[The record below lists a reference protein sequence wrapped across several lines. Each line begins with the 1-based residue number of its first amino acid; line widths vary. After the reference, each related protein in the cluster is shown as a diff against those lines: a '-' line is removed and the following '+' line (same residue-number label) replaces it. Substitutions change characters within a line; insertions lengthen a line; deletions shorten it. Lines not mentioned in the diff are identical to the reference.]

1 MVYII
6 LIFVIILL
14 VPQIY
19 YARYNRNFRKMVE
32 NHKFF
37 KRCDLIKEDG
47 YREYYLT
54 DASGFDIFVREYL
67 PPSPKGLVHII
78 HGMAEHGG
86 NYEDFARFLREE
98 GYLVVVHDHRGHG
111 RSISSS
117 YPSGYMKSS
126 DELVSDSLLVNE
138 HVRKIYKDLPVY
150 LLGHSMGSMIARLMV
165 ASDDKSFDKVFLTGT
180 VAYNKLAPVGYFFF
194 NVLSFY
200 LGEKTPTKL
209 IGLALGSNPD
219 SLDFISYSKKNRE
232 IKSKDRLRIF
242 SFTYRYT
249 GVLIDLNRKM
259 VQRKRY
265 KAQNKNLEIY
275 SLTGVDDII
284 TGGARGLKASL
295 EFLKSL
301 GYQKV
306 YSKVYPNMRHEILN
320 EADNYLVYKDI
331 IDLIKNEKTL

>member
-1 MVYII
+1 MVFII

-14 VPQIY
+14 VPQLH
-19 YARYNRNFRKMVE
+19 YARDNRNFRKMVE
-32 NHKFF
+32 SRKFF
-37 KRCDLIKEDG
+37 KRYDLINEDA

-54 DASGFDIFVREYL
+54 EASGFDIFVREYL

-86 NYEDFARFLREE
+86 NYEDFAKFLMEE

-111 RSISSS
+111 KSLSST
-117 YPSGYMKSS
+117 YPNGYMKSS
-126 DELVSDSLLVNE
+126 DEIVSDSLLVNE
-138 HVRKIYKDLPVY
+138 YVRGKYKDLPVY
-150 LLGHSMGSMIARLMV
+150 VLGHSMGSMIARLMV

-194 NVLSFY
+194 NILSFY

-209 IGLALGSNPD
+209 IGLALGSNSD

-232 IKSKDRLRIF
+232 IKAKDRLRIF

-259 VQRKRY
+259 IQRKSY

-320 EADNYLVYKDI
+320 EDDNTTVYRDI
-331 IDLIKNEKTL
+331 IRLMKSDKTL

>member
-1 MVYII
+1 MVFII

-14 VPQIY
+14 VPQLH
-19 YARYNRNFRKMVE
+19 YARYNRNFRKMAE
-32 NHKFF
+32 SNKIF
-37 KRCDLIKEDG
+37 KRFDLINEDT

-54 DASGFDIFVREYL
+54 EASGFDIFVREYL
-67 PPSPKGLVHII
+67 PQSPKGLVHII

-86 NYEDFARFLREE
+86 NYEDFAKFLREE

-111 RSISSS
+111 KSLSST
-117 YPSGYMKSS
+117 YPNGYMKSS
-126 DELVSDSLLVNE
+126 DEIVSDSLLVNE
-138 HVRKIYKDLPVY
+138 YVRGKYKDLPVY
-150 LLGHSMGSMIARLMV
+150 VLGHSMGSMVARLMV

-180 VAYNKLAPVGYFFF
+180 VAYNKLASVGYFFF
-194 NVLSFY
+194 NILSFY

-209 IGLALGSNPD
+209 IGLALGSNPN
-219 SLDFISYSKKNRE
+219 SLDFISYSQKNRE
-232 IKSKDRLRIF
+232 IKFKDRLRIF

-259 VQRKRY
+259 IQRKSY

-320 EADNYLVYKDI
+320 EDDNTTVYRDI
-331 IDLIKNEKTL
+331 IRLMKSDKTL